1 MDPQHNARRRRG
13 LVAAHKACATTIE
26 FWGCS
31 LWEELS
37 CRITEHFHL
46 QLKYSPRKMR
56 ILWWKVSL
64 LSSHSSHLPFLFSS
78 LLCCLSALR
87 STRTVTLPSLKNG
100 NEGWIKKRKVK
111 EGAEET
117 AEPYLS
123 PLPVSPS
130 WCLPE
135 ISSVECVC
143 VHMLTWSTHLSDH
156 VIHLLIAEACVSVCV
171 RPSPTKAGLHHRVSL
186 PSSFRGTSSV
196 RSQLQPWHHAPC
208 LKALAAKLIQF

>member
-1 MDPQHNARRRRG
+1 MVPQHNARRRRG

-78 LLCCLSALR
+78 LLCCSSALR

-100 NEGWIKKRKVK
+100 NEDWIKKK
-111 EGAEET
+111 ESKGRDRRNGRAVS
-117 AEPYLS
+117 LS
-123 PLPVSPS
+123 SP
-130 WCLPE
+130 CLSQLVFARDKLSRMCLCSHVDMKYTPQWPCH
-135 ISSVECVC
+135 SSPHCRS
-143 VHMLTWSTHLSDH
+143 L
-156 VIHLLIAEACVSVCV
+156 CV
-171 RPSPTKAGLHHRVSL
+171 RVYVPHLQRLGSITVCLYPALLEGHPQFARSCSPGIMPLVWKH
-186 PSSFRGTSSV
+186 
-196 RSQLQPWHHAPC
+196 
-208 LKALAAKLIQF
+208 